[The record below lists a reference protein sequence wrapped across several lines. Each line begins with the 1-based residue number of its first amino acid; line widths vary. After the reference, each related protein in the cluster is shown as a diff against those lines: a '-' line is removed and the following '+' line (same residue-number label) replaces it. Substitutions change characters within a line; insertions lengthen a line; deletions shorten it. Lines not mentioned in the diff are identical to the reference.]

1 MYICTFKSVYIGIYS
16 LDWQIMH
23 KIWGISETYILRYF
37 YWIKMFSI
45 VKLNDPKQKTLLY
58 INDVYNH

>member
-1 MYICTFKSVYIGIYS
+1 
-16 LDWQIMH
+16 MH